1 MAETDAWDQP
11 PLLVSN
17 PEMLRAFAHPL
28 RQRIIVELSVR
39 NHARAAD
46 LAAWLGEPANSV
58 SFHLR
63 VLAKAGLIREVP
75 EKARDKRDRVWE
87 AVTHGGLFIED
98 LSTDPGIAGFVA
110 ERLDWVRRLAAGEF
124 DADETVHT
132 AAHFGG
138 ALLTK
143 DEAAQFEAELGEVQ
157 NRWRKIGAERA
168 ERDPDDASRIAYAT
182 AVAIGP
188 ADPPQGDRP
197 Q

>member
-1 MAETDAWDQP
+1 MAEDDAWNQP
-11 PLLVSN
+11 ALLVSD

-46 LAAWLGEPANSV
+46 LAKWLGEPANSV

-98 LSTDPGIAGFVA
+98 LSADPGIAGFVA
-110 ERLDWVRRLAAGEF
+110 ARLDWLRRLAAGEF
-124 DADETVHT
+124 DADDSMHS

-143 DEAAQFEAELGEVQ
+143 DEAVQFEAELDEVQ
-157 NRWRKIGAERA
+157 SKWRRIGAANA
-168 ERDPDDASRIAYAT
+168 EREPDNGDRIAYST
-182 AVAIGP
+182 VVALGP
-188 ADPPQGDRP
+188 VTPPR
-197 Q
+197 